1 MKHTA
6 GTAAKAVGKTKS
18 TITKAIASGKLSAIK
33 NDNGAWEIDVAELHR
48 VYPPALTETVSQQ
61 ANSTPNRNGGNTIEN
76 QGLERL
82 VKLLEEQVEDLKQDR
97 DQWRVQATM
106 LLSGPPRE
114 PQTDTAPEPQKDP
127 PPEPRKR
134 IFGIF

>member
-33 NDNGAWEIDVAELHR
+33 NDNGAWEIDASELYR
-48 VYPPALTETVSQQ
+48 VYPPTLLETVEIEQNDTLKEMVG
-61 ANSTPNRNGGNTIEN
+61 NSKEIEA
-76 QGLERL
+76 LERL
-82 VKLLEEQVEDLKQDR
+82 LKAAEEQIYDLKADR
-97 DQWRVQATM
+97 DEWRKQANQ
-106 LLSGPPRE
+106 LLL
-114 PQTDTAPEPQKDP
+114 TDTST
-127 PPEPRKR
+127 PRKR

>member
-33 NDNGAWEIDVAELHR
+33 NDNGAWEIDASELYR
-48 VYPPALTETVSQQ
+48 VYPPTPLETVESEQ
-61 ANSTPNRNGGNTIEN
+61 NDTLKEMGGNSKEIEI
-76 QGLERL
+76 LERL
-82 VKLLEEQVEDLKQDR
+82 LKAAEEQIYDLKTDR
-97 DQWRVQATM
+97 DEWRKQANQ
-106 LLSGPPRE
+106 LLLTNTS
-114 PQTDTAPEPQKDP
+114 T
-127 PPEPRKR
+127 PRKR

>member
-33 NDNGAWEIDVAELHR
+33 NDNGAWEIDASELYR
-48 VYPPALTETVSQQ
+48 VYPPTPLETVEIEQNDTLKEMVG
-61 ANSTPNRNGGNTIEN
+61 NSKEIEA
-76 QGLERL
+76 LERL
-82 VKLLEEQVEDLKQDR
+82 LKAAEEQIYDLKTDR
-97 DQWRVQATM
+97 DEWRKQANQ
-106 LLSGPPRE
+106 LLL
-114 PQTDTAPEPQKDP
+114 TDTST
-127 PPEPRKR
+127 PRKR

>member
-33 NDNGAWEIDVAELHR
+33 NDNGAWEIDASELYR
-48 VYPPALTETVSQQ
+48 VYPPTPLETVEIEQNDTLKEMVG
-61 ANSTPNRNGGNTIEN
+61 NSKEIEA
-76 QGLERL
+76 LERL
-82 VKLLEEQVEDLKQDR
+82 LKAAEEQIYDLKADR
-97 DQWRVQATM
+97 DEWRKQANQ
-106 LLSGPPRE
+106 LLLTNTS
-114 PQTDTAPEPQKDP
+114 A
-127 PPEPRKR
+127 PRKR

>member
-33 NDNGAWEIDVAELHR
+33 NDNGAWEIDASELYR
-48 VYPPALTETVSQQ
+48 VYPPTPLETVKIEQNDTLKETDG
-61 ANSTPNRNGGNTIEN
+61 NSKEIEA
-76 QGLERL
+76 LERL
-82 VKLLEEQVEDLKQDR
+82 LKAAEEQIDDLKADR
-97 DQWRVQATM
+97 DEWRKQANQLRLTNT
-106 LLSGPPRE
+106 S
-114 PQTDTAPEPQKDP
+114 T
-127 PPEPRKR
+127 PRKR

>member
-33 NDNGAWEIDVAELHR
+33 NDNGAWEIDVSELYR
-48 VYPPALTETVSQQ
+48 VYPPTPLETVE
-61 ANSTPNRNGGNTIEN
+61 NEHKDTLRETGGNSKEIEA
-76 QGLERL
+76 LERL
-82 VKLLEEQVEDLKQDR
+82 LKVAEEQIYDLKADR
-97 DQWRVQATM
+97 DEWRKQANQ
-106 LLSGPPRE
+106 LLLTNTS
-114 PQTDTAPEPQKDP
+114 T
-127 PPEPRKR
+127 PRKR

>member
-33 NDNGAWEIDVAELHR
+33 NDNGAWEIDASELYR
-48 VYPPALTETVSQQ
+48 VYPPTPLETVKIEQNDTLKETDG
-61 ANSTPNRNGGNTIEN
+61 NSKEIEA
-76 QGLERL
+76 LERL
-82 VKLLEEQVEDLKQDR
+82 LKAAEEQIDDLKADR
-97 DQWRVQATM
+97 DEWRKQANQ
-106 LLSGPPRE
+106 LLLTNNS
-114 PQTDTAPEPQKDP
+114 T
-127 PPEPRKR
+127 PRKR

>member
-33 NDNGAWEIDVAELHR
+33 NDNGAWEIDASELYR
-48 VYPPALTETVSQQ
+48 VYPPTLLETVEIEQNDTLKEMDG
-61 ANSTPNRNGGNTIEN
+61 NSKEIEA
-76 QGLERL
+76 LERL
-82 VKLLEEQVEDLKQDR
+82 LKAAEEQIYDLKADR
-97 DQWRVQATM
+97 DEWRKQANQ
-106 LLSGPPRE
+106 LLLTNTS
-114 PQTDTAPEPQKDP
+114 T
-127 PPEPRKR
+127 PRKR

>member
-18 TITKAIASGKLSAIK
+18 TITKAIASGKISATK
-33 NDNGAWEIDVAELHR
+33 NASGAWEIDVAELHR
-48 VYPPALTETVSQQ
+48 VYPPAPKETVSQQ
-61 ANSTPNRNGGNTIEN
+61 ANSTPTENGGNTIEN

-82 VKLLEEQVEDLKQDR
+82 VKSLEEQVEDLKNDR
-97 DQWRVQATM
+97 DQWRLQATN
-106 LLSGPPRE
+106 LLSGPPN
-114 PQTDTAPEPQKDP
+114 T
-127 PPEPRKR
+127 PRKK

>member
-33 NDNGAWEIDVAELHR
+33 NDNGAWEIDASELYR
-48 VYPPALTETVSQQ
+48 VYPPTPLETVEIEQNDTLKEMGR
-61 ANSTPNRNGGNTIEN
+61 NSKEIET
-76 QGLERL
+76 LERL
-82 VKLLEEQVEDLKQDR
+82 LKAAEEQIDDLKADR
-97 DQWRVQATM
+97 DEWRKQANQ
-106 LLSGPPRE
+106 LLLTNTS
-114 PQTDTAPEPQKDP
+114 A
-127 PPEPRKR
+127 PRKR

>member
-33 NDNGAWEIDVAELHR
+33 NNNGAWEIDASELYR
-48 VYPPALTETVSQQ
+48 VYPPTPLETVEIEQNDTLKEMDG
-61 ANSTPNRNGGNTIEN
+61 NSKEIEA
-76 QGLERL
+76 LERL
-82 VKLLEEQVEDLKQDR
+82 LKAAEEQIYDLKADR
-97 DQWRVQATM
+97 DEWRKQANQ
-106 LLSGPPRE
+106 LLLTNTS
-114 PQTDTAPEPQKDP
+114 T
-127 PPEPRKR
+127 PRKR

>member
-33 NDNGAWEIDVAELHR
+33 NDNGAWEIDASELYR
-48 VYPPALTETVSQQ
+48 VYPPTPIETVKIEQNDTLKETDG
-61 ANSTPNRNGGNTIEN
+61 NSKEIEA
-76 QGLERL
+76 LERL
-82 VKLLEEQVEDLKQDR
+82 LKAAEEQIDDLKADR
-97 DQWRVQATM
+97 DEWRKQANQ
-106 LLSGPPRE
+106 LLLTNTS
-114 PQTDTAPEPQKDP
+114 T
-127 PPEPRKR
+127 PRKR

>member
-33 NDNGAWEIDVAELHR
+33 NDNGAWEIDASELYR
-48 VYPPALTETVSQQ
+48 VYPPTPLETVEIEQNDTLKEMDG
-61 ANSTPNRNGGNTIEN
+61 NSKEIEA
-76 QGLERL
+76 LERL
-82 VKLLEEQVEDLKQDR
+82 LKVAEEQIYDLKADR
-97 DQWRVQATM
+97 DEWRKQANQ
-106 LLSGPPRE
+106 LLLTNTS
-114 PQTDTAPEPQKDP
+114 T
-127 PPEPRKR
+127 PRKR

>member
-33 NDNGAWEIDVAELHR
+33 NDNGAWEIDASELYR
-48 VYPPALTETVSQQ
+48 VYPPTPLETVKIEQNDTLKETGRNSKEIQ
-61 ANSTPNRNGGNTIEN
+61 A
-76 QGLERL
+76 LERL
-82 VKLLEEQVEDLKQDR
+82 LKAAEEQIDDLKADR
-97 DQWRVQATM
+97 DEWRKQANQ
-106 LLSGPPRE
+106 LLLTNTS
-114 PQTDTAPEPQKDP
+114 A
-127 PPEPRKR
+127 PRKR

>member
-33 NDNGAWEIDVAELHR
+33 NDNGAWEIDASELYR
-48 VYPPALTETVSQQ
+48 VYPPTPLETVEIKQ
-61 ANSTPNRNGGNTIEN
+61 NDTLKEMGGNSKEIEA
-76 QGLERL
+76 LERL
-82 VKLLEEQVEDLKQDR
+82 LKAAEEQIYDLKADR
-97 DQWRVQATM
+97 DEWRKQANQ
-106 LLSGPPRE
+106 LLLTNTS
-114 PQTDTAPEPQKDP
+114 T
-127 PPEPRKR
+127 PRKR

>member
-33 NDNGAWEIDVAELHR
+33 NDNGAWEIDASELYR
-48 VYPPALTETVSQQ
+48 VYPPTPLETVEIEQNDTLKEMSG
-61 ANSTPNRNGGNTIEN
+61 NSKEIEA
-76 QGLERL
+76 LERL
-82 VKLLEEQVEDLKQDR
+82 LKAAEEQIYDLKADR
-97 DQWRVQATM
+97 DEWRKQANQ
-106 LLSGPPRE
+106 LLLTNTS
-114 PQTDTAPEPQKDP
+114 T
-127 PPEPRKR
+127 PRKR

>member
-18 TITKAIASGKLSAIK
+18 TITKAIASGKLSAFK
-33 NDNGAWEIDVAELHR
+33 NDSGAWEIDVSELHR
-48 VYPPALTETVSQQ
+48 VYPPSPTETVEIEQSD
-61 ANSTPNRNGGNTIEN
+61 TPLVTGEKSKEI

-82 VKLLEEQVEDLKQDR
+82 LKVTEEQLTDVKADRDEWRKQANKLLL
-97 DQWRVQATM
+97 THT
-106 LLSGPPRE
+106 P
-114 PQTDTAPEPQKDP
+114 T
-127 PPEPRKR
+127 PRKK

>member
-33 NDNGAWEIDVAELHR
+33 NDNGAWEIDASELYR
-48 VYPPALTETVSQQ
+48 VYPPTPLETVEIKQ
-61 ANSTPNRNGGNTIEN
+61 NDTLKEMGGNSKEIEA
-76 QGLERL
+76 LERL
-82 VKLLEEQVEDLKQDR
+82 LKAAEEQIYDLKADR
-97 DQWRVQATM
+97 DEWRKQANQ
-106 LLSGPPRE
+106 LLLTNTSI
-114 PQTDTAPEPQKDP
+114 
-127 PPEPRKR
+127 PRKR

>member
-33 NDNGAWEIDVAELHR
+33 NDNGAWEIDASELNR
-48 VYPPALTETVSQQ
+48 VYPPTPLETVEIKQ
-61 ANSTPNRNGGNTIEN
+61 NDTLKEMGGNSKEIEA
-76 QGLERL
+76 LERL
-82 VKLLEEQVEDLKQDR
+82 LKAAEEQIYDLKADR
-97 DQWRVQATM
+97 DEWRKQANQ
-106 LLSGPPRE
+106 LLLTNTS
-114 PQTDTAPEPQKDP
+114 T
-127 PPEPRKR
+127 PRKR

>member
-33 NDNGAWEIDVAELHR
+33 NDNGAWEIDASELYR
-48 VYPPALTETVSQQ
+48 VYPPTPLETVEIEQNNTLKETVG
-61 ANSTPNRNGGNTIEN
+61 NSKEIEA
-76 QGLERL
+76 LERL
-82 VKLLEEQVEDLKQDR
+82 LKAAEEQIYDLKADR
-97 DQWRVQATM
+97 DEWRKQANQ
-106 LLSGPPRE
+106 LLLTNTS
-114 PQTDTAPEPQKDP
+114 T
-127 PPEPRKR
+127 PRKR

>member
-33 NDNGAWEIDVAELHR
+33 NDNGAWEIDASELYR
-48 VYPPALTETVSQQ
+48 VYPPTPLESVEIEQIDTLKEMVV
-61 ANSTPNRNGGNTIEN
+61 NSKEIEA
-76 QGLERL
+76 LERL
-82 VKLLEEQVEDLKQDR
+82 LKAAEEQIDDLKADR
-97 DQWRVQATM
+97 DEWRKQANQ
-106 LLSGPPRE
+106 LLLTNTS
-114 PQTDTAPEPQKDP
+114 A
-127 PPEPRKR
+127 PRKR

>member
-33 NDNGAWEIDVAELHR
+33 NDNGAWEIDASELYR
-48 VYPPALTETVSQQ
+48 VYPPTPIETVEIEQNDTLKEMSG
-61 ANSTPNRNGGNTIEN
+61 NSKEIEA
-76 QGLERL
+76 LERL
-82 VKLLEEQVEDLKQDR
+82 LKAAEEQIYDLKADR
-97 DQWRVQATM
+97 DEWRKQANQ
-106 LLSGPPRE
+106 LLLTNTS
-114 PQTDTAPEPQKDP
+114 T
-127 PPEPRKR
+127 PRKR

>member
-33 NDNGAWEIDVAELHR
+33 NDNGAWEIDASELYR
-48 VYPPALTETVSQQ
+48 VYPPTPLETVEIEQNDTLKEMDG
-61 ANSTPNRNGGNTIEN
+61 NSKEIEA
-76 QGLERL
+76 LERL
-82 VKLLEEQVEDLKQDR
+82 LKAAEEQIDDLKADR
-97 DQWRVQATM
+97 DEWRKQANQ
-106 LLSGPPRE
+106 LLLTNTS
-114 PQTDTAPEPQKDP
+114 A
-127 PPEPRKR
+127 PRKR

>member
-33 NDNGAWEIDVAELHR
+33 NDNGAWEIDASELYR
-48 VYPPALTETVSQQ
+48 VYPPTPLETVEIEQNDTLKEMDG
-61 ANSTPNRNGGNTIEN
+61 NSKEIEA
-76 QGLERL
+76 LERL
-82 VKLLEEQVEDLKQDR
+82 LKAAEEQIYDLKADR
-97 DQWRVQATM
+97 DEWRKQANQ
-106 LLSGPPRE
+106 LLL
-114 PQTDTAPEPQKDP
+114 TDTST
-127 PPEPRKR
+127 PRKR

>member
-33 NDNGAWEIDVAELHR
+33 NDNGAWEIDASELYR
-48 VYPPALTETVSQQ
+48 VYFPTPLETVEIEQ
-61 ANSTPNRNGGNTIEN
+61 NDTLKEMGGNSKEIEA
-76 QGLERL
+76 LERL
-82 VKLLEEQVEDLKQDR
+82 LKAAEEQIYDLKADR
-97 DQWRVQATM
+97 DEWRKQANQ
-106 LLSGPPRE
+106 LLLTNTS
-114 PQTDTAPEPQKDP
+114 T
-127 PPEPRKR
+127 PRKR

>member
-33 NDNGAWEIDVAELHR
+33 NDNGAWEIDASELYR
-48 VYPPALTETVSQQ
+48 VYPPTPLETVEIEQNDTLKEMGR
-61 ANSTPNRNGGNTIEN
+61 NSKEIEA
-76 QGLERL
+76 LERL
-82 VKLLEEQVEDLKQDR
+82 LKAAEEQIDDLKADR
-97 DQWRVQATM
+97 DEWRKQANQ
-106 LLSGPPRE
+106 LLLTNTS
-114 PQTDTAPEPQKDP
+114 A
-127 PPEPRKR
+127 PRKR